1 MSQRML
7 VMRSGAL
14 GDFILGLPALRAL
27 RETFPTSRLELIAP
41 ATVLPLAA
49 GLVDVATPIER
60 AEIAAFFGDAELPAA
75 IGERYAGLDLAVLW
89 LTDADGAVRGHF
101 ERLGTRRVVH
111 APALP
116 PRDARIHATD
126 YLLETLRPLGITGKP
141 RHPSVGRG
149 LVPRRPAS
157 AGGVMALQAVP
168 TISPDPT
175 AVENARLTL
184 AKLDFGPGLRI
195 VAIHPGS
202 GGKWKCW
209 PPERFARIVDLLH
222 SSGRDVVLIEGPA
235 DGEAVAQV
243 LARVEGTKPPV
254 ISGLATGEL
263 AGLLSLCATYLGND
277 SGVTHLAAA
286 VGAPTIALF
295 GPTDPAV
302 WGPRGIAVTILRGEE
317 GRMEAITVEQV
328 VPAVNT
334 LRSESARRIDRP
346 EVSGS

>member
-1 MSQRML
+1 ML

-14 GDFILGLPALRAL
+14 GDFILGLPALHAL

-60 AEIAAFFGDAELPAA
+60 AEIAAFFGDAELPAE

-89 LTDADGAVRGHF
+89 LTDADGAVRRQF
-101 ERLGTRRVVH
+101 ERQGTRRVVN

-126 YLLETLRPLGITGKP
+126 YLLETLRPLGVNATT
-141 RHPSVGRG
+141 HVGRMQDA
-149 LVPRRPAS
+149 PTRS
-157 AGGVMALQAVP
+157 ARHWPSFGP
-168 TISPDPT
+168 NPS
-175 AVENARLTL
+175 AVETAGRLL
-184 AKLDFGPGLRI
+184 GQLGVAGEPGP

-202 GGKWKCW
+202 GGRWKCW
-209 PPERFARIVDLLH
+209 PPERFARIADLLR
-222 SSGRDVVLIEGPA
+222 SSGRDVLLIEGPA
-235 DGEAVAQV
+235 DGEAVTQV

-254 ISGLATGEL
+254 ISGLATGDV
-263 AGLLSLCATYLGND
+263 AALLSLCAAYLGND

-302 WGPRGIAVTILRGEE
+302 WGPRGRAVTILRGEE
-317 GRMEAITVEQV
+317 GRMEAISVEQV
-328 VPAVNT
+328 VVAV
-334 LRSESARRIDRP
+334 S
-346 EVSGS
+346 